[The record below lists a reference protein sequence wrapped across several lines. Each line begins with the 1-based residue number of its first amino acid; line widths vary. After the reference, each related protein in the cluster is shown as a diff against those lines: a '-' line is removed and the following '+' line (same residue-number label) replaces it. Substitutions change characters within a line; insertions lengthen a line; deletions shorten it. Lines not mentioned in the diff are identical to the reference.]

1 VNKPRNGGRNHRRR
15 HTPAGV
21 PGPGANRRRTPAP
34 AKPLPVNLSFERPVA
49 DDVVAAIVA
58 HFGSEH
64 PVTAYVN
71 AKLAWYDRRSR
82 R

>member
-1 VNKPRNGGRNHRRR
+1 
-15 HTPAGV
+15 
-21 PGPGANRRRTPAP
+21 
-34 AKPLPVNLSFERPVA
+34 VNLSFERPVA